1 MRKFFPRFF
10 GTPRKKKIQ
19 RTTPEV
25 TTLWIS
31 FLHGRR
37 SKMWRLLWRPWTPS
51 ILWPGRSMNILRK
64 GSIFFNFFCKKGAF
78 HLPTLQVSGK
88 TSSNLQV
95 SGDIRQFSGYN
106 FAVGSTRNLWITWG
120 GSYPGMLAG
129 WLGALSW
136 LLTPEKQVKGNQWLN
151 IRPQ

>member
-1 MRKFFPRFF
+1 
-10 GTPRKKKIQ
+10 
-19 RTTPEV
+19 
-25 TTLWIS
+25 
-31 FLHGRR
+31 
-37 SKMWRLLWRPWTPS
+37 
-51 ILWPGRSMNILRK
+51 MNILRK

-151 IRPQ
+151 IRPQQGPISGGSTLGGVGQPKSGRFRPKPNFLPVVFWLAVCGCWGEIPTKINKNQ